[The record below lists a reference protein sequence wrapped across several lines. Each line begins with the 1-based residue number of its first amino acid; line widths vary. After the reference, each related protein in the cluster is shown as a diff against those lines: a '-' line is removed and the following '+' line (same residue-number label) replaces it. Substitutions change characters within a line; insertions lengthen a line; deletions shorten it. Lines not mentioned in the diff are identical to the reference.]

1 MKWIKLI
8 LLISYLQVRAG
19 GNAQSITYSAT
30 NVPLKTVFLEIKKQS
45 GYTIFCNYSLLEN
58 ARNVSISVRNASV
71 EETMRLALKD
81 QNLDFSISIHAVCSS

>member
-8 LLISYLQVRAG
+8 LLLSYLQVRAG

-45 GYTIFCNYSLLEN
+45 GYTTFCNYSLLEN
-58 ARNVSISVRNASV
+58 ARNVSITVKNASV
-71 EETMRLALKD
+71 EETMRMAK
-81 QNLDFSISIHAVCSS
+81 SAPGK